1 MNNDK
6 LIIRG
11 AREHNLKSV
20 NLELPKNKM
29 IVFTGISGSGKSSLA
44 FDTIYAEGQRRYV
57 ESLSSYARQF
67 LGVMDKPDVDAIIG
81 LSPAISIEQKTTSHN
96 PRSTVGTITEIY
108 DYLRLLFAR
117 IGHPHCP
124 ICNREIASQSAE
136 SITNSA
142 LKMVQETTKIN
153 GVAKYL
159 VLSPVVR
166 DKKGEFSSL
175 FENLRAKGYTRARI
189 DGRIFGLD
197 EDLVLIK
204 TNKHS
209 MDVVIDKISID
220 KKQAKEQVSVDNLR
234 SRLSDSIEQ
243 ALSLSDGLCILS
255 EVGDSGFSIP
265 DSPKKLKDH
274 LFSEKFSCPIDNI
287 SFPEIEPRS
296 FSFNSPHGACPTC
309 SGIGSLLKIDPEKVL
324 NPELTLSE
332 GAILPISNMFEKDT
346 WYARLVETVARKNGF
361 NIQTPAKLLSQK
373 NLNILLNGTG
383 NEIYRVRGTNRFDE
397 NTQIEE
403 TFPGVI
409 YELEKRHSESESEW
423 VRREIEKYMVKTSC
437 PDCEGARLKE
447 EALSITVDKKRI
459 IDVTQIPINE
469 ALKFAKHLE
478 EANQPVLTK
487 REREIGRPILKE
499 IVSRL
504 HFLVSV
510 GLEYLTLD
518 RSAGTLAGGEAQRI
532 RLASQIGS
540 GLTGV
545 LYVLDE
551 PTIGLHQRDNQRL
564 ISTLHNLRDL
574 GNTVIV
580 VEHDREMMEKADWIV
595 DFGPGAGKHGGAV
608 VTEGTYK
615 DILSHKNSVTAQYLS
630 GKKDLWVNK
639 TNGDSGLSLRAKQS
653 NLWDTIKLKG
663 ATQHNLQEVD
673 VEIPLHKFVC
683 ITGVSG
689 SGKSTLLVD
698 TLFPAVKGALD
709 RHWAERHKDYTPR
722 GESFKKL
729 EGADKINRAA
739 LLDQSP
745 IGRTPRSNPVTYT
758 GVFNEIRHLFAQ
770 TPDARIRGYKAGRFS
785 FNVKGGRCEACEGQG
800 VNKIEMQFLSDV
812 YITCDICQGSRYNK
826 ETLEVAWHGKNI
838 AEVLKMTV
846 AEAREFFANIPHLSD
861 KLEVMQEVG
870 LDYIEL
876 GQSAPTLSG
885 GEAQRVKLA
894 TELMKRSGSST
905 FYILDEPTTGLHF
918 FDIEKLLKSLLKLV
932 AAGNTVVVIEHN
944 LDVIKNADWIIDLG
958 PEGGNGGG
966 KIIAEGTPLQVA
978 KTKKSYTG
986 QFLSEIL

>member
-1 MNNDK
+1 MNDK

-11 AREHNLKSV
+11 AREHNLKGV
-20 NLELPKNKM
+20 DVELPKNKL

-67 LGVMDKPDVDAIIG
+67 LGVMDKPDVDSIIG

-124 ICNREIASQSAE
+124 ICGREITSQSVE
-136 SITNSA
+136 TITNNALSLIKESA
-142 LKMVQETTKIN
+142 TKN
-153 GVAKYL
+153 GIAKFL
-159 VLSPVVR
+159 ILSPVVK

-175 FENLRAKGYTRARI
+175 FDNLRAKGYTRARV
-189 DGRIFGLD
+189 DSRVFGLD

-209 MDVVIDKISID
+209 IDVIIDRISID
-220 KKQAKEQVSVDNLR
+220 KKQAKDQISIDNLR
-234 SRLSDSIEQ
+234 TRLSDSIEQ
-243 ALSLSDGLCILS
+243 ALSLSDGLCILA
-255 EVGDSGFSIP
+255 EVGDSGFTIP
-265 DSPKKLKDH
+265 DNPKKLEDH

-309 SGIGSLLKIDPEKVL
+309 SGIGTLLKVDPDKVV

-332 GAILPISNMFEKDT
+332 GAILPMSNMFEKDT
-346 WYARLVETVARKNGF
+346 WYARLLESFAKENGF
-361 NIQTPAKLLSQK
+361 GIQTPVK
-373 NLNILLNGTG
+373 NLTPKLRELLLGGTA
-383 NEIYRVRGTNRFDE
+383 NKIYKVTGTNRFGE
-397 NTQIEE
+397 RTQIEE
-403 TFPGVI
+403 PFLGI
-409 YELEKRHSESESEW
+409 IKELEKRHSESESEW
-423 VRREIEKYMVKTSC
+423 VRGEIEKYMVQKVC
-437 PDCEGARLKE
+437 PDCNGARLKE
-447 EALSITVDKKRI
+447 EVLSITIDKKRI
-459 IDVTQIPINE
+459 VDVTQIPIQD
-469 ALKFAKHLE
+469 ALEFAKFL
-478 EANQPVLTK
+478 ASDKTPLSK
-487 REREIGRPILKE
+487 REQEIAKMILKE

-551 PTIGLHQRDNQRL
+551 PTIGLHQRDNRRL
-564 ISTLHNLRDL
+564 IGTLKNLRDL

-580 VEHDREMMEKADWIV
+580 VEHDRETMESSDWML

-608 VTEGTYK
+608 ITQGTYK
-615 DILSHKNSVTAQYLS
+615 DILAHKNSETAQYLS
-630 GKKDLWVNK
+630 GKKDLFVNM
-639 TNGDSGLSLRAKQS
+639 SLRSSKVPRS
-653 NLWDTIKLKG
+653 GFLLRDIDHLVLKG
-663 ATQHNLQEVD
+663 ATQHNLKG
-673 VEIPLHKFVC
+673 ITLKLPLHKLVC

-689 SGKSTLLVD
+689 SGKSSLLVD
-698 TLFPAVKGALD
+698 TLYPALKDALN
-709 RHWAERHKDYTPR
+709 RPWSIQHEPFVPR
-722 GESFKKL
+722 GEKFERL
-729 EGADKINRAA
+729 DGTDKISRVA
-739 LLDQSP
+739 LLDQSA
-745 IGRTPRSNPVTYT
+745 IGRTPRSNPATYT
-758 GVFNEIRHLFAQ
+758 GVFNEIRELFASV
-770 TPDARIRGYKAGRFS
+770 PDAKIRGYKQGRFS

-812 YITCDICQGSRYNK
+812 YITCDICEGTRYNR
-826 ETLEVAWHGKNI
+826 ETLEVHWHGKNI

-885 GEAQRVKLA
+885 GEAQRVKLS

-905 FYILDEPTTGLHF
+905 LYILDEPTTGLHF

-932 AAGNTVVVIEHN
+932 EAGNTVVVIEHN
-944 LDVIKNADWIIDLG
+944 LDVIKNADWVIDLG

-966 KIIAEGTPLQVA
+966 KIIAEGNPFEVA
-978 KTKKSYTG
+978 KVKESYTG
-986 QFLSEIL
+986 QFLKEIL